1 MRKICL
7 ICCFLMFLAYSWG
20 QDSSFGKITI
30 TPYITS
36 NSGLDATAR
45 SLLSTKMNQIV
56 TANNAVG
63 GFEKRFVI
71 TPAINILSEKETAT
85 IPQKTSMKVSI
96 TFFVGDGVAGTL
108 FNSYNV
114 DVSGI
119 GDDHNHALYA
129 AIRKINAKNAGF
141 QSLINEAKDRIESY
155 YNSAAP
161 VLLKEAENYMAVQD
175 YEGALSKLGG
185 IPSICPSYSKAKA
198 LISKCGN
205 KIIDRDNKA
214 LLTKAKAA
222 WSANPNE
229 YGAKTASD
237 YLAQVV
243 ISSSYYQ
250 NEVESLTK
258 LIQQRLVEMEN
269 KRIEFETVKILSE
282 ERLETERINA
292 SARVMT
298 SLVDAV
304 PSVLNVLSWF

>member
-30 TPYITS
+30 MPYITN

-63 GFEKRFVI
+63 GFERRFVI
-71 TPAINILSEKETAT
+71 TPAINVLSEKETAT
-85 IPQKTSMKVSI
+85 IPQKTSIKVSI
-96 TFFVGDGVAGTL
+96 IFFVGDGVAGTL
-108 FNSYNV
+108 FNSYNI

-129 AIRKINAKNAGF
+129 AIRKINTKDAGF
-141 QSLINEAKDRIESY
+141 QSLINESKDRIELY
-155 YNSAAP
+155 YKSAAP
-161 VLLKEAENYMAVQD
+161 ALIKEAEGYMAVQN

-205 KIIDRDNKA
+205 KIIDRENNA
-214 LLTKAKAA
+214 LLTKAKAV
-222 WSANPNE
+222 WSSNPNE
-229 YGAKTASD
+229 YGAKAASG

-250 NEVESLTK
+250 NEVKSLTK
-258 LIQQRLVEMEN
+258 QIQQRLVDIED
-269 KRIEFETVKILSE
+269 KRIEFETIKILSE
-282 ERLETERINA
+282 ERLEAERINA
-292 SARVMT
+292 SAKVMT
-298 SLVDAV
+298 SIIDAV